1 MSYASVMVPV
11 DLGPAAVPRIK
22 LAGGLAG
29 RFGAVL
35 IGVAALS
42 VVEAQLIEDDGR
54 PAGESLIEAE
64 AVFQRLAGGRSRVEW
79 RSAISEP
86 SSFLAEQARA
96 ADLVVLNRPDPTIAR
111 GWTSTVAP
119 GDFLLASGRPVLVAP
134 PQVDTLSA
142 RCIIVGWK
150 DTREA
155 RRAVRDSLP
164 LLATAEEVFVIA
176 VGTETPLESA
186 QDVAEYLARHRVEST
201 RTLKLEADG
210 TIAEEILDTAVRFG
224 ADLVVSGAYGRSRL
238 REWTFGGVTR
248 ELLDHAP
255 VCCLLSH

>member
-1 MSYASVMVPV
+1 MVPV

-96 ADLVVLNRPDPTIAR
+96 ADLVVVNRPDPTIAR

-119 GDFLLASGRPVLVAP
+119 GAFLLASGRPVLVTP
-134 PQVDTLSA
+134 PHVDTLSA

-155 RRAVRDSLP
+155 RRAVRDSL
-164 LLATAEEVFVIA
+164 
-176 VGTETPLESA
+176 SNS
-186 QDVAEYLARHRVEST
+186 H
-201 RTLKLEADG
+201 
-210 TIAEEILDTAVRFG
+210 FG
-224 ADLVVSGAYGRSRL
+224 PEG
-238 REWTFGGVTR
+238 
-248 ELLDHAP
+248 
-255 VCCLLSH
+255 